1 MIQRR
6 MENVHNYSRVGT
18 NANSSF
24 GSRRKGA
31 QTTTIVVRR
40 TDQAEAEDEAG
51 AGQDVVGFAP
61 IKRLR
66 VRERVE

>member
-1 MIQRR
+1 
-6 MENVHNYSRVGT
+6 MENTHNNTRVGT
-18 NANSSF
+18 NTNSSF

-31 QTTTIVVRR
+31 QTTTIVARR
-40 TDQAEAEDEAG
+40 TYQTEAKDEAG